1 MKKYYRIQNMA
12 LAKRYLKKAEKLV
25 LMTFFF
31 GFTLAAICF
40 AILQVYIFN
49 NVDPSTAIISN
60 STNPQT

>member
-1 MKKYYRIQNMA
+1 MA